1 MKKKILSYI
10 CSSLI
15 FSVFTSIVFSA
26 YESEKINYIALGDSI
41 ASGYVPG
48 KVNLDKECYAYLLK
62 ADIEKCTKK
71 RVSYENLAVS
81 GQPTQSLILQ
91 LQNLDLSKA
100 DIITISI
107 GSNDILIPFKNII
120 STSLGCMG
128 EDPMNEVSDLFKQ
141 VQKNSLYAKYRLSRL
156 MSILS
161 NISNNDVIRTSME
174 DIKTNIDFI
183 IKKIKEKNSFAKII
197 LTNFYNPYECI
208 DIQYAQQFIKSFN
221 EMKEELNGY
230 LESHAEEN
238 GYFIADISDL
248 GKEED
253 NININLTDSENISFD
268 PHPSNKGH
276 EMIYEA
282 IKSVRYNYK

>member
-1 MKKKILSYI
+1 M
-10 CSSLI
+10 
-15 FSVFTSIVFSA
+15 SA
-26 YESEKINYIALGDSI
+26 
-41 ASGYVPG
+41 
-48 KVNLDKECYAYLLK
+48 
-62 ADIEKCTKK
+62 K
-71 RVSYENLAVS
+71 R
-81 GQPTQSLILQ
+81 
-91 LQNLDLSKA
+91 
-100 DIITISI
+100 
-107 GSNDILIPFKNII
+107 I
-120 STSLGCMG
+120 STSLGCMD

-230 LESHAEEN
+230 LESHAEGN

-282 IKSVRYNYK
+282 RKRVSYNYK